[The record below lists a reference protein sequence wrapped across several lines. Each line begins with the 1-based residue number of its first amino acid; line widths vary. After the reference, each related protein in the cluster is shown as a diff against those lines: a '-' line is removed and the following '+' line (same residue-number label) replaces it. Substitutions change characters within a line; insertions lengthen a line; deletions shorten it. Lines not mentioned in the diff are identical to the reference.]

1 MGVHAC
7 SCWCIRMAQYYYC
20 CSCWAVDGRLVCWAF
35 MFFRFREWLIGA
47 GCVGNPLTKRSPKDH
62 GAIETNPTP
71 LRITGTIKSIYAVIR
86 SPAFRVAMMKQM

>member
-1 MGVHAC
+1 MDVHAC

-47 GCVGNPLTKRSPKDH
+47 GCVGNLQDASRTLCGAWKQSPHLSRYH
-62 GAIETNPTP
+62 GYDQID
-71 LRITGTIKSIYAVIR
+71 IR
-86 SPAFRVAMMKQM
+86 GDT